1 MPNLSQMKRKRMLEF
16 LEKIKEEH
24 KNDDEMLIALGEIES
39 ELNAKKYGLVWEE
52 HEENVDVQMKTHIP
66 VFTEVKEREISAA
79 PDKPY
84 NFLLEG
90 DNLHSLYLLEK
101 THKGAIDLIYIDPP
115 YNTGNKDF
123 IYDDSFVASDDAFRH
138 SKWLSFMKKRLQT
151 ACNLLSENGLIF
163 VSIDDNEQAVLKI
176 LMDDIFS
183 EENFIIMLPRV
194 TKKSG
199 KTTGSFSKNHDYV
212 LVYTKHNKNIFAMQ
226 EHIDADFKF
235 EDDWVKERGR
245 YKLNQTLDYDSLSYS
260 SSLDYPLKIEGEVFY
275 PGSDEVKWE
284 ERQKGNHKRA
294 DWAWRWNP
302 KLVEFGYRNG
312 FIVIKRKPD
321 GTARI
326 YTKTYLNAAI
336 EKNADGEYYIK
347 QIKRTKAMSS
357 IHLIENAY
365 SNDNAK
371 KDLALFGLK
380 DKFDY
385 SKPVE
390 LIKRLIENHFNKNAV
405 VLDFFAGS
413 GTTAQSVL
421 ELNKKDGGHRKFI
434 LCTDNQSSICEQVTY
449 SRTAEIINGN
459 DKYRAIPANL
469 KYYRTDFVAR
479 DDEFLSD
486 SLLEHIAEMIQL
498 EHGVKI
504 DGSRYLMVMSDTEA
518 DELQKHFVEYDGV
531 KALYVSKN
539 VLLTTEQL
547 KTFDGIEI
555 HIIPDNYFKFELKE
569 EGQAW

>member
-1 MPNLSQMKRKRMLEF
+1 MPNLSQIKRKRMLEF

-24 KNDDEMLIALGEIES
+24 KNDDETLIALGEIES

-52 HEENVDVQMKTHIP
+52 HEEKVDVQMRTHIP
-66 VFTEVKEREISAA
+66 VFTEVKEREIAAA

-101 THKGAIDLIYIDPP
+101 THKEAIDLIYIDPP

-123 IYDDSFVASDDAFRH
+123 VYDDAFIVSEDAFRH
-138 SKWLSFMKKRLQT
+138 SKWLSFMKKRLQV
-151 ACNLLSENGLIF
+151 AAELLSENGLIF

-212 LVYTKHNKNIFAMQ
+212 LVYAKHNKNIFAMQ
-226 EHIDADFKF
+226 EHIDEDFKF
-235 EDDWVKERGR
+235 EDDWVEERGR

-260 SSLDYPLKIEGEVFY
+260 SSLDYPLEIENEVFY
-275 PGSDEVKWE
+275 PGSDKSKWE
-284 ERQKGNHKRA
+284 ERRKGNHKRA

-302 KLVEFGYRNG
+302 RLVEFGYKNG

-321 GTARI
+321 GTARL
-326 YTKTYLNAAI
+326 YTKTYLNATI
-336 EKNADGEYYIK
+336 EKNAAGEYYIK

-357 IHLIENAY
+357 VHLIENAY

-390 LIKRLIENHFNKNAV
+390 LIKRLIENHYNKNAV
-405 VLDFFAGS
+405 ILDFFAGS
-413 GTTAQSVL
+413 GTTAQAVL
-421 ELNKKDGGHRKFI
+421 ELNKKDGGQREFI
-434 LCTDNQSSICEQVTY
+434 LCTDNQNSICEQVTY
-449 SRTAEIINGN
+449 SRIADIINGN
-459 DKYRAIPANL
+459 DKYVAIPANL
-469 KYYRTDFVAR
+469 KYYRTDFVPR
-479 DDEFLSD
+479 DEEYLSD
-486 SLLEHIAEMIQL
+486 ALLEHIAEMIQL

-504 DGSRYLMVMSDTEA
+504 DGSQYRMIMSDAEA
-518 DELQKHFVEYDGV
+518 DLFFQNKEEIATV
-531 KALYVSKN
+531 KALYISKN
-539 VLLTTEQL
+539 VLLTTEQREKL
-547 KTFDGIEI
+547 NGAEI
-555 HIIPDNYFKFELKE
+555 HIIPDDYFLFELKE
-569 EGQAW
+569 EAHV